1 MYGLYTIN
9 NNLNDM
15 NLSIKATEEL
25 NKLVNKFNEHLAKS
39 KLEEPNEIKDIKA
52 SVMFAQM
59 VADKMLNTKIFSL
72 RIDYT
77 FRQVT
82 NEIAESLINK
92 MQGEREYYGLHYT
105 IKFSERLIDFLQ
117 TNFLTYA
124 THCGKVLAL
133 KMLDELDIRLD
144 TKELKTIDS
153 ALYPSDLMDVRCR
166 EIKNEIIRRA
176 F

>member
-1 MYGLYTIN
+1 MYGLYAIN

-25 NKLVNKFNEHLAKS
+25 NKLLNKFNKHLAKS
-39 KLEEPNEIKDIKA
+39 TLEEPNEIKDTKA

-92 MQGEREYYGLHYT
+92 MQEERE
-105 IKFSERLIDFLQ
+105 
-117 TNFLTYA
+117 
-124 THCGKVLAL
+124 
-133 KMLDELDIRLD
+133 
-144 TKELKTIDS
+144 
-153 ALYPSDLMDVRCR
+153 
-166 EIKNEIIRRA
+166 
-176 F
+176 